1 MRAHTHNSANITFFA
16 QKLIKYLYLH
26 PLNDNKHKTPIYNMK
41 TITKIATLAMACML
55 ALPLSAG
62 AQKKHGIVAHRG
74 FWNCEEA
81 GYAKNSV
88 AALREAQEAGF
99 WGSEFDVNMT
109 SDGVLIV
116 YHDSDVEGKKIEKH
130 PYSEFKDFKIKNG
143 ETIPTIDQYLE
154 QGKKYPETMLVYEMK
169 PHSCDEVE
177 DRFVELTIQKLEE
190 HGLLSPDRVMFI
202 SFSLHMCE
210 VLAQKLPDFTVQY
223 LGADQSPDKLAEKKI
238 NGIDFNYKNF
248 YLHKKWYK
256 MARRHK
262 MSVNAWTVNKEE
274 MMQQMID
281 LGVDYITTDKPET
294 ALKLI
299 NAK

>member
-1 MRAHTHNSANITFFA
+1 
-16 QKLIKYLYLH
+16 
-26 PLNDNKHKTPIYNMK
+26 MK
-41 TITKIATLAMACML
+41 TIAKIASLAMACML
-55 ALPLSAG
+55 ALPFGAS
-62 AQKKHGIVAHRG
+62 AQKEVGIVAHRG

-169 PHSCDEVE
+169 PHSCAEVE
-177 DRFVELTIQKLEE
+177 DRFVELTIQKLQE
-190 HGLLSPDRVMFI
+190 HGLLCPERVMFI

-210 VLAQKLPDFTVQY
+210 VLAQKLPEFTVQY
-223 LGADQSPDKLAEKKI
+223 LGSDNNPDELAAKNI
-238 NGIDFNYKNF
+238 NGIDFNYNTF

-256 MARRHK
+256 MARRNS
-262 MSVNAWTVNKEE
+262 MSVNAWTVNRERDMKN
-274 MMQQMID
+274 MFKM
-281 LGVDYITTDKPET
+281 GVDQLTTDNPLE
-294 ALKLI
+294 ARELLKSL
-299 NAK
+299 NYVELK